1 MRLIKENELQEN
13 SNRYRRLKRAL
24 FGDPSG
30 KIRTFA
36 IISPENPVG
45 VFGEEEWEKIK
56 QAERSNFNKI
66 NSKELQQKLSK
77 VKAIKY
83 DGDKALGYGG
93 YDYIKLKGKYG
104 KSEHSYLILN
114 LTLEDAKAIAK
125 CYGQE
130 SFFFAN
136 VSKDPNKDPSTIAYY
151 KTTNQC
157 KSYKLVE
164 ITRTISDETDAE
176 DFFSKYGIK
185 FRINMSEFGDAVTP
199 IKNQGMFEESFTRS
213 TYLLRGN
220 ARRSARQEIDN

>member
-1 MRLIKENELQEN
+1 MRFLKENT
-13 SNRYRRLKRAL
+13 RYRRLKRAL

-56 QAERSNFNKI
+56 QAERANFNQA
-66 NSKELQQKLSK
+66 NRKELEQKLSK

-83 DGDKALGYGG
+83 DGDKAMGYGG
-93 YDYIKLKGKYG
+93 FDYIRIKGKYINN
-104 KSEHSYLILN
+104 EITYMIFN

-136 VSKDPNKDPSTIAYY
+136 VSKDPNKEPSTIAYY

-164 ITRTISDETDAE
+164 ITKTISDETDAE

>member
-1 MRLIKENELQEN
+1 MGCLKEN
-13 SNRYRRLKRAL
+13 NRYRRLKRAL

-56 QAERSNFNKI
+56 QTEKANFNQA
-66 NSKELQQKLSK
+66 NRKELEQKLSK
-77 VKAIKY
+77 AKAIKY
-83 DGDKALGYGG
+83 DGDKAMGYGG
-93 YDYIKLKGKYG
+93 FDYIRIKGKYINN
-104 KSEHSYLILN
+104 EITYMIFN

-136 VSKDPNKDPSTIAYY
+136 VSKDPNKEPSTIAYY

-164 ITRTISDETDAE
+164 ITKTISDETDAE
-176 DFFSKYGIK
+176 DFFSKYGMK

>member
-1 MRLIKENELQEN
+1 MRFLKEN
-13 SNRYRRLKRAL
+13 NRYRRLKRAL

-56 QAERSNFNKI
+56 QAERANFNQA
-66 NSKELQQKLSK
+66 NRKELEQKLSK

-83 DGDKALGYGG
+83 DGDKAMGYGG
-93 YDYIKLKGKYG
+93 FDYIRIKGKYINN
-104 KSEHSYLILN
+104 EITYMIFN

-136 VSKDPNKDPSTIAYY
+136 VSKDPNKEPSTIAYY

-164 ITRTISDETDAE
+164 ITKTISDETDAE